1 MIKAKITMMTT
12 KSRKE
17 FTKEFNSIDSFENYK
32 ENKLSGNTS
41 YFKYQLMHEGTNIYT
56 KSKTEYGN
64 NKDYIKQERPVDNTV
79 QKNSR
84 NNQLAIKGN
93 KIINLNMTPSRQ
105 RSLMKWINSGV
116 PVTSNEIKFIK
127 SMFAFDKI
135 SISQYEAINNLK
147 EKVSR
152 RVRI

>member
-17 FTKEFNSIDSFENYK
+17 FIKEFNSIDSFEKYK

-41 YFKYQLMHEGTNIYT
+41 YFKYQLMKEGTNVYT
-56 KSKTEYGN
+56 TAKVEYGN
-64 NKDYIKQERPVDNTV
+64 NNYYIKQDRSIDNSM

-84 NNQLAIKGN
+84 NSQLAIKGN

-116 PVTSNEIKFIK
+116 PITSNEIKFIK

-135 SISQYEAINNLK
+135 SIAQYEAINNLK

-152 RVRI
+152 RVKI